1 MQHDHNLKSRN
12 LKRREKEDNN
22 FFSEDGQ
29 EEGGGE
35 DWKFRN
41 RIRVQGAMREFLD
54 RTRGYALR
62 KHENTAAGV
71 YTHVRRRN

>member
-1 MQHDHNLKSRN
+1 M
-12 LKRREKEDNN
+12 E
-22 FFSEDGQ
+22 
-29 EEGGGE
+29 E

-41 RIRVQGAMREFLD
+41 RIRVQGTMREFLD

>member
-29 EEGGGE
+29 EEGGE